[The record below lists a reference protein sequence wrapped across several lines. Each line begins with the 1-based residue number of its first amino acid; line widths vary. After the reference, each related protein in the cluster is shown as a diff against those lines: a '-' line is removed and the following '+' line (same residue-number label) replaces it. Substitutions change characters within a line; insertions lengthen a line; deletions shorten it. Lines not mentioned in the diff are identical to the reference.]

1 MKKQS
6 IIAQWKEDLKA
17 DSKCYWHEECR
28 QTLRLL
34 KEHPNKEG
42 YHVIV
47 MTMEGVQREY
57 CTISEIGEYLKD
69 YYSVYINPS
78 HYNKVHK

>member
-1 MKKQS
+1 MKKS
-6 IIAQWKEDLKA
+6 IIAQWREDLQA

-34 KEHPNKEG
+34 KEYPNKEG

-57 CTISEIGEYLKD
+57 CTLSEIGEHLSNYCD
-69 YYSVYINPS
+69 VYINPS
-78 HYNKVHK
+78 KY

>member
-17 DSKCYWHEECR
+17 DCKAYWHDECI

-34 KEHPNKEG
+34 KENPNKEG

-47 MTMEGVQREY
+47 MTLEGVQREY
-57 CTISEIGEYLKD
+57 CTIEEIGEYLKD
-69 YYSVYINPS
+69 YYSIYIDPS
-78 HYNKVHK
+78 FYNKVHK